1 MMNVMLMVKVMMNF
15 DLKWDNRGISFLDGF
30 HHQFFS
36 AKNQNLATK
45 QIGDFWSLPE
55 EWQTATAVQRALT
68 IGRAESAAVINLLN
82 KVSPKA
88 VTFLEQSVKSRG
100 MLKYLSVDVIGK
112 DVLNRGWSSG
122 SGTLE
127 VWKEKLRNNSDDT
140 LVAHM
145 N

>member
-1 MMNVMLMVKVMMNF
+1 M
-15 DLKWDNRGISFLDGF
+15 
-30 HHQFFS
+30 
-36 AKNQNLATK
+36 
-45 QIGDFWSLPE
+45 
-55 EWQTATAVQRALT
+55 
-68 IGRAESAAVINLLN
+68 INLLN